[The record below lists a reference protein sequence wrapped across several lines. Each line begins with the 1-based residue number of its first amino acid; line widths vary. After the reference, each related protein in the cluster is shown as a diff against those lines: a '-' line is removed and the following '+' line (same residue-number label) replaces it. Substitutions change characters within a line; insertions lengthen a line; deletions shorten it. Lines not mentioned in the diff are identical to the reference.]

1 MNPFAD
7 MMNDDVYFES
17 ADGQRQGPFKTA
29 FGNKGISIFDDSLN
43 VVEGDKAIRILP
55 NSREEYYTITEVA
68 YSSGLGGHGGIPPHY
83 TLKLSKDSALR
94 PGAPG
99 KSTTNHITIHGS
111 QGIQIGDHNVQNLQ
125 LALGELIQK
134 IDSLDAPR
142 EEREEAK
149 NRLTAFLAH
158 PLVSSVV
165 GASLPVAL
173 GLLS

>member
-17 ADGQRQGPFKTA
+17 TDGTRQGPFKTA
-29 FGNKGISIFDDSLN
+29 FSNKGISIFDESLD
-43 VVEGDKAIRILP
+43 VVEGDKAIRPLP
-55 NSREEYYTITEVA
+55 SGRSDYYTITEVSF
-68 YSSGLGGHGGIPPHY
+68 SSGLGGAGGIPPHY
-83 TLKLSKDSALR
+83 TLKLSKDSAIR
-94 PGAPG
+94 PSVPT
-99 KSTTNHITIHGS
+99 KSTTNHISIHGS

-125 LALGELIQK
+125 LALGELIQR
-134 IDSLDAPR
+134 IDGADAPR

-149 NRLTAFLAH
+149 NRFTAFLAH
-158 PLVSSVV
+158 PLVSSAG

>member
-1 MNPFAD
+1 MNPFED

-17 ADGQRQGPFKTA
+17 ADGPRQGPFKTA
-29 FGNKGISIFDDSLN
+29 FSNKGISIFDESLD
-43 VVEGDKAIRILP
+43 VVEGDKAIRRLP
-55 NSREEYYTITEVA
+55 SGREEYYTITEVS
-68 YSSGLGGHGGIPPHY
+68 YSSGLGGFGGIPPHF
-83 TLKLSKDSALR
+83 TLKLTKDNAIR
-94 PGAPG
+94 PAPA
-99 KSTTNHITIHGS
+99 KSTTNHISIHGS

-125 LALGELIQK
+125 LALEELIQR
-134 IDSLDAPR
+134 IDQSGASR

-149 NRLTAFLAH
+149 NRLATFLAH